1 MHLRN
6 IDQTQQHNYLFG
18 YLPDYSRVEDSGDY
32 VTEFM
37 VKGKSVCRE
46 AWLLIQSFSKEW
58 FRGLLKKFKEDAVK
72 VEHENKGV

>member
-1 MHLRN
+1 M
-6 IDQTQQHNYLFG
+6 DQTQRHNYLLG

-46 AWLLIQSFSKEW
+46 AWLLIQSVSKEW
-58 FRGLLKKFKEDAVK
+58 FRRLFKKFKEGAVK
-72 VEHENKGV
+72 VEHGNKGV